1 MWRRAVDLVATLY
14 LILSL
19 FALLFYKKKSRYFKT
34 PRLSLKNSLDTC
46 DGHNRSPEFKRPIYQ
61 RLSSVND
68 NRLSVPNNLNLNAST
83 ALSLPSLLSLNQEN
97 DSTSESNSSV
107 NKRRHRPHSTVSDDG
122 TAATIGVTVRR
133 YSTPNS
139 DGSSFR
145 STSSSSGGSGAGA
158 KLRRHNA
165 TRQKVRSTILPVRS
179 TAAEVD
185 GTVGTISFIRKRIIV
200 EPRLSELPW
209 AGYISDN
216 RKLG

>member
-1 MWRRAVDLVATLY
+1 MWRRAVDLAAATLY

-19 FALLFYKKKSRYFKT
+19 FALLFYKKKSRRYFKT
-34 PRLSLKNSLDTC
+34 PRRLSLKNSLDPC
-46 DGHNRSPEFKRPIYQ
+46 NADNRSPEFKRPIYQ

-122 TAATIGVTVRR
+122 TSATIGVTVRR

-165 TRQKVRSTILPVRS
+165 TRQKVRSTILPVKS
-179 TAAEVD
+179 TATEID
-185 GTVGTISFIRKRIIV
+185 GTV
-200 EPRLSELPW
+200 
-209 AGYISDN
+209 
-216 RKLG
+216 